1 LLSYNTHISYIKNKT
16 NTQGVEIYEFIEGK
30 SASWLGTKHGAEFL
44 SHDEDAICFGK
55 LVGTIHS
62 QPHEWFKKYKNTPK
76 PQWEEWQDG
85 AQTNQLAMDMRD
97 TYGDYAAMIVL
108 MFGNFEHRG
117 ANMKALGKSIIELLP
132 LLCGQLTT
140 DVMKTTRLSHG
151 DLHGCNLLHRTQD
164 GHGVRNLV

>member
-1 LLSYNTHISYIKNKT
+1 MNSSRERALPGSGPNTWCRIPHSRR
-16 NTQGVEIYEFIEGK
+16 
-30 SASWLGTKHGAEFL
+30 
-44 SHDEDAICFGK
+44 DAICFGK

-140 DVMKTTRLSHG
+140 DVMKTTRHVYLMVIYMG
-151 DLHGCNLLHRTQD
+151 VICYIGHRMVM
-164 GHGVRNLV
+164 G